1 MSVKHPEARK
11 KRHIEIT
18 VDRAQCKACGICIA
32 LCSRN
37 VYDRDG
43 LGYPTVARPEACTAC
58 MLCDWH
64 CPDFAIEVTRQTD
77 ADGGARGVKAAGGAV
92 ADDGSAAEDQE
103 TSAGER
109 QSVTAAVT
117 TSHKLSGTRRELPP
131 DAEPRGSK
139 ED

>member
-1 MSVKHPEARK
+1 MSVETPRAQK

-18 VDRAQCKACGICIA
+18 LDRAQCKACGICIA
-32 LCSRN
+32 LCSRD
-37 VYDRDG
+37 VYDRDD
-43 LGYPTVARPEACTAC
+43 LGYPIVARPEACTAC

-77 ADGGARGVKAAGGAV
+77 ATGGAGADRAGSERV
-92 ADDGSAAEDQE
+92 ADDGSVAEDQE

-109 QSVTAAVT
+109 ESVTAAVK

>member
-1 MSVKHPEARK
+1 MSVDAPRAQK
-11 KRHIEIT
+11 KRRIEIT

-32 LCSRN
+32 LCNRD
-37 VYDRDG
+37 VYDRDS
-43 LGYPTVARPEACTAC
+43 LGYPVVARPEACTAC

-77 ADGGARGVKAAGGAV
+77 AAGGTGADQTADGAV
-92 ADDGSAAEDQE
+92 ADDGPAAEEQE

-109 QSVTAAVT
+109 ESVTAAVT

>member
-1 MSVKHPEARK
+1 MSVETTRAQK
-11 KRHIEIT
+11 KRRIEIS

-32 LCSRN
+32 LCNRD
-37 VYDRDG
+37 VYDRDS
-43 LGYPTVARPEACTAC
+43 LGYPIVARPEACTAC

-64 CPDFAIEVTRQTD
+64 CPDFAIEVARQTD
-77 ADGGARGVKAAGGAV
+77 ASGSTGVDQVADGAP
-92 ADDGSAAEDQE
+92 ADDGSPAEDQE
-103 TSAGER
+103 TSATER
-109 QSVTAAVT
+109 DSVTAAVT